1 MDTSNKDEK
10 PKIVAS
16 IDVNVH
22 WPKIEKNTWL
32 EESIQDHFQC
42 VLCGTELEFKHKTDF
57 VTQIVCEDAHCPN
70 CKIRNR
76 QSTHSLQ

>member
-22 WPKIEKNTWL
+22 WPKIEKRAWL
-32 EESIQDHFQC
+32 EESIQDHLQC
-42 VLCGTELEFKHKTDF
+42 VLCGTDLMFKHKTDF
-57 VTQIVCEDAHCPN
+57 VTQIVNEDAHCPHCN
-70 CKIRNR
+70 IRNR